1 MKILIQGH
9 RGETVRRNLTSV
21 WSDSTSQRMTLV
33 SLSTFS
39 LEGVE
44 LRKMRNSICLLGE
57 IRTRLGELQVGKLVW
72 GLWI

>member
-1 MKILIQGH
+1 MKILTQGH

-21 WSDSTSQRMTLV
+21 WSNSTSQRMTLV

-39 LEGVE
+39 LEGVG

-57 IRTRLGELQVGKLVW
+57 IRTRLEELQVSKLVW
-72 GLWI
+72 GLLA